1 MESDIVLD
9 GGRGGRMETNDEAAG
24 RRAGYVIAVATS
36 VSVTDERE
44 LTLLALDLTLDFALD
59 LEVASADSF
68 DFFSDLPLFSLAML
82 FASFPAFIDFL
93 VCSETCDGPCGKLD
107 FDL

>member
-1 MESDIVLD
+1 MVESDIVLD

-44 LTLLALDLTLDFALD
+44 LTLLALD
-59 LEVASADSF
+59 
-68 DFFSDLPLFSLAML
+68 
-82 FASFPAFIDFL
+82 
-93 VCSETCDGPCGKLD
+93 
-107 FDL
+107 